1 MAKTKPDRL
10 RKRASVEGS
19 EKELLSAINNF
30 RDAAESIAEQDQAA
44 AVWERKV
51 LAKAI
56 GLLERREKGL
66 KARPG
71 NRSEVRIRELL
82 DDAQKKW
89 AAHTLKVAKKGRNRG
104 KEFVIS
110 FWHVP
115 TMEDAAEILR
125 FVLLHYA
132 PTTNEGNILE
142 GHRKNCC
149 ERLVVRSL
157 FNWMVGRYGEQRKDY
172 TNHIILGDVRN
183 YKMGGGIDA
192 TKEHKL
198 RFGDDLAEDRRL
210 FFVCYDL
217 AVELV
222 SGRESGQESG

>member
-10 RKRASVEGS
+10 RKRASDEGR
-19 EKELLSAINNF
+19 EKELLSTINNSH
-30 RDAAESIAEQDQAA
+30 DAAESIAEQDQAA
-44 AVWERKV
+44 AVWERKMF
-51 LAKAI
+51 AEAI
-56 GLLERREKGL
+56 GYLKRREKGM

-71 NRSEVRIRELL
+71 NWSEVRIRELL

-89 AAHTLKVAKKGRNRG
+89 AAHTLKVAKKGHNRG
-104 KEFVIS
+104 KTFDIS

-115 TMEDAAEILR
+115 TMADAASILR
-125 FVLLHYA
+125 LVLLHYA

-149 ERLVVRSL
+149 ERLVVKSL
-157 FNWMVGRYGEQRKDY
+157 FNWMVGRYGEQRRDY

-192 TKEHKL
+192 VAEHKL

-217 AVELV
+217 AIELV
-222 SGRESGQESG
+222 SGRESG